1 MGRKSRINQRKAP
14 GEGTNQTVTS
24 RFESPEA
31 SWSDLEQRFFE
42 SAPPDEPQPVVAPM
56 SFADLE
62 PAVPEARAKT
72 LRIRRAARAVALDL
86 GEDLLPPPTVARRL
100 LEGMRRLP
108 PAFRAAPARARHGA
122 VAGWRLARP
131 ALATARERAT
141 HLLRIAVER
150 FFDGLPQ
157 DRPDRPTLVAVVSGL
172 VVLVGLSAGV
182 LASGRPILARPPAA
196 DVQAAPPAA
205 PTAPLPSDLPRL
217 P

>member
-1 MGRKSRINQRKAP
+1 VGKKSRINQRKAP

-42 SAPPDEPQPVVAPM
+42 SAPPDEPQPVLAPM

-72 LRIRRAARAVALDL
+72 LRFRRAVPVDL

-108 PAFRAAPARARHGA
+108 PAFRSAPARARHGA
-122 VAGWRLARP
+122 IAGWRLVRP
-131 ALATARERAT
+131 ALATARQRAG
-141 HLLRIAVER
+141 HLVRIAVER

-157 DRPDRPTLVAVVSGL
+157 DRPDRPTIVAVVSCL

-182 LASGRPILARPPAA
+182 LASGRPILARPPVAE
-196 DVQAAPPAA
+196 VQVVAPPAA
-205 PTAPLPSDLPRL
+205 PTPPLPSDLPRL